1 MGGIVGAI
9 GGAIVGGIFGS
20 GGGSSKAAKIPDPRD
35 AAADQGKYLFGGDF
49 QNYRGVTDPRL
60 QNRILESEAEFR
72 PRYTA
77 LELEDMGTMLRGV
90 GPDEVNPMYERNR
103 REREAFRKIEE
114 KIAAKEDTGAFALNI
129 EDFTP
134 GERYYLDQRGFL
146 KDGALKLDDD
156 TGEVIL
162 NLRRAGEQAARSTRE
177 FSETGEYLDETTG
190 LFGLLKEEAER
201 SGELQRSEL
210 DKQRAD
216 DVSALEKYSGQAV
229 EAYRDADPYS
239 TGLAEKQTAMAD
251 DLYQRAQGLNPEQQ
265 RLVDQQA
272 LGMAQ
277 RQGRVTDQSAIA
289 GQLMGRENYLSGL
302 RSEAAGMGLQAFN
315 QNRNLSG
322 DIGNTIL
329 GRSSNSIGL
338 AQDTMGRA
346 QRGAEGQMGPQL
358 FDPNVGIQMGQQQ
371 YGNEMTMAGY
381 QSQANAAA
389 SSARSNMMGGLFDMA
404 GTIGAAA
411 MMCWVA
417 REVYGAD
424 NPKWLQ
430 FRAWML
436 NYAPSWFRALYVGY
450 GERFAKLISNKPLL
464 KRIIRKWM
472 DTKIK

>member
-1 MGGIVGAI
+1 MGGIVNA
-9 GGAIVGGIFGS
+9 IFGT
-20 GGGSSKAAKIPDPRD
+20 GGGGGDVNYPDPRD

-49 QNYRGVTDPRL
+49 QNYKGVTDPRL

-103 REREAFRKIEE
+103 REQEAFRKIKE
-114 KIAAKEDTGAFALNI
+114 KIAAKEADRKAAGEEGELDTGAFALNI

-134 GERYYLDQRGFL
+134 GERYFLDQRGFL
-146 KDGALKLDDD
+146 DKDGTLKLDDD
-156 TGEVIL
+156 TGEMIL
-162 NLRRAGEQAARSTRE
+162 NLRRAGEQVARSTEE
-177 FSETGEYLDETTG
+177 FGTTGEYLDETTG

-229 EAYRDADPYS
+229 EAYRAADPYS

-315 QNRNLSG
+315 QNRNLAG

-338 AQDTMGRA
+338 AQDTMGQA

-358 FDPNVGIQMGQQQ
+358 FDRNVGIQMGQQQ

-381 QSQANAAA
+381 QTQANAAA
-389 SSARSNMMGGLFDMA
+389 SSSQASMAGGLFS
-404 GTIGAAA
+404 GIG
-411 MMCWVA
+411 
-417 REVYGAD
+417 
-424 NPKWLQ
+424 
-430 FRAWML
+430 
-436 NYAPSWFRALYVGY
+436 SALGGY
-450 GERFAKLISNKPLL
+450 FGS
-464 KRIIRKWM
+464 
-472 DTKIK
+472 